1 MWRLGMWF
9 RGDCG
14 VAALTVVLDDL
25 EGLFQP

>member
-1 MWRLGMWF
+1 MWHLGKRF

-14 VAALTVVLDDL
+14 GAALTVVLDDL